1 MLRFY
6 FVFCFLFLTCFSV
19 HLQSPHQPCVGMPS
33 VGVHVCVCVCARDFA
48 TSLSTHLHL
57 NLHPAPTSCDLPV
70 SIMRLLCPISGHKEM
85 AVISFRGKI
94 AYYWLGKLAK
104 MGSVPAP
111 CHLRRV
117 VGHFIHCVY
126 LQCAEWPCLVGT
138 LRGLCK
144 TFVFRMFSA

>member
-57 NLHPAPTSCDLPV
+57 NLHPAPTSCELPV

-85 AVISFRGKI
+85 LVFFFFHVGNYHCVAVISFRGKI
-94 AYYWLGKLAK
+94 AYYWRRWALYQ
-104 MGSVPAP
+104 
-111 CHLRRV
+111 RRV
-117 VGHFIHCVY
+117 ICGGSWDISYTVCTSSVRNG
-126 LQCAEWPCLVGT
+126 LV
-138 LRGLCK
+138 
-144 TFVFRMFSA
+144 